1 MVVVAVAG
9 GTGDVGRT
17 IVEEISRDPLNTVY
31 VFTRKVKFLLLPS
44 ELNLK
49 TRQSKPG
56 STPKATPGTSI
67 ILHEVDYSDISEL
80 SAVLVRLQV
89 DTVISALNLHWPGAA
104 GAQINLIRAAAEAGV
119 VKRFIPSEYNIDW
132 NCPEE

>member
-1 MVVVAVAG
+1 
-9 GTGDVGRT
+9 
-17 IVEEISRDPLNTVY
+17 
-31 VFTRKVKFLLLPS
+31 LLLPL

-49 TRQSKPG
+49 IHQAKPE
-56 STPKATPGTSI
+56 STPKVTPAASI
-67 ILHEVDYSDISEL
+67 ILHEVNYSDVSEL

-89 DTVISALNLHWPGAA
+89 DTVISALNLHWPGASD
-104 GAQINLIRAAAEAGV
+104 AQINLIRAAAGARV